1 MLGRKNIWRIK
12 LLKIIAIT
20 GPESTGKSQLAQ
32 QLATHFNTHWVAEY
46 AREYIDQLNRPY
58 NQKDILNIAK
68 TQYEQIQS
76 AASQCKELL
85 ICDTH
90 LLVTKIWS
98 DHKYKECD
106 PWILE
111 HIEKQKIDL
120 YLLCDID
127 LPWEADPQR
136 EHPHL
141 RNHLFNL
148 YKQNLESYN
157 FNYRIVSGKGSDRIN
172 NAIKFVNTIK

>member
-1 MLGRKNIWRIK
+1 MLKR
-12 LLKIIAIT
+12 IAIT
-20 GPESTGKSQLAQ
+20 GPESTGKTQLAQ
-32 QLATHFNTHWVAEY
+32 QLATHFNTNWVTEY
-46 AREYIDQLNRPY
+46 AREYIDHLNRPY
-58 NQKDILNIAK
+58 NQDDILSIAK
-68 TQYEQIQS
+68 TQYKQVE
-76 AASQCKELL
+76 ALASQCNELL

-106 PWILE
+106 QWILD

-127 LPWEADPQR
+127 LQWEADPQR

-141 RNHLFNL
+141 RMHLFNL
-148 YKQNLESYN
+148 YKHNLESYN
-157 FNYRIVSGKGSDRIN
+157 FNYRIVSGQGSDRIN
-172 NAIKFVNTIK
+172 NAIAFVNAIR